1 MSSSSVMKR
10 CAEHAVTPSTW
21 FRRPPKKTPWPRI
34 SRSVPCASSRSL
46 HDRSHLSRTAH
57 PGFRALSSGLVRG
70 CDYFRKSERGHDEE
84 EKHGQREQHE
94 QSAKIQTPAPAS
106 PPIVHRLEVSI

>member
-1 MSSSSVMKR
+1 M
-10 CAEHAVTPSTW
+10 TPSTW
-21 FRRPPKKTPWPRI
+21 FRRPPKKLLGRVSAVQCLAPHLVVFAIDLTFREPLIQDFARCPRAWFAVVI
-34 SRSVPCASSRSL
+34 TFVNPNEA
-46 HDRSHLSRTAH
+46 D
-57 PGFRALSSGLVRG
+57 
-70 CDYFRKSERGHDEE
+70 DEK